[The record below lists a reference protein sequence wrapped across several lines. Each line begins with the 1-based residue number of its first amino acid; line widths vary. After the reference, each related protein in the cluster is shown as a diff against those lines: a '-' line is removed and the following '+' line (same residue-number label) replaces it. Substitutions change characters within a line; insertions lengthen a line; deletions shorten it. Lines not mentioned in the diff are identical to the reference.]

1 MNQKE
6 LKKQYKQTVLP
17 MGIFQI
23 KNLVNGKIFLGSSK
37 NLKGKLNSIKFQLEM
52 GSYINKE
59 LQKDF
64 NEYRENNFLFET
76 LDLLE
81 PKEDPGYDYSDDL
94 NTLEEMWLEKLQPYD
109 EKGYNKRKVK

>member
-6 LKKQYKQTVLP
+6 LKKQYKQTILP
-17 MGIFQI
+17 MGIYQI
-23 KNLVNGKIFLGSSK
+23 KNLKDGKILIGSSR

-64 NEYRENNFLFET
+64 AEYGEKYFTFET
-76 LDLLE
+76 IDLLE
-81 PKEDPGYDYSDDL
+81 PKEDPGYDYTEDL
-94 NTLEEMWLEKLQPYD
+94 NTLEEMWREKLQPYN
-109 EKGYNKRKVK
+109 EKGYNKRK